1 MDLMVDVVLKVIK
14 EEQDQEQDLQVLQE
28 METLMVDI
36 IVLECLYL
44 LQGVK

>member
-14 EEQDQEQDLQVLQE
+14 EEQDQEQDLQVPQE
-28 METLMVDI
+28 MESLMVDI

-44 LQGVK
+44 FQEVK